1 MRTGGR
7 IQLDYEP
14 PNPDLI
20 GLSKTDLRYTIYKN
34 RRAIY
39 KLGIEIRQLKREIGD
54 LEDELEE
61 YHEENSEGEGFER
74 SYAKLFGKQKE
85 MENDMKR
92 LNEDIAYKKD
102 LLAKKEEEL
111 LLKKNKIKRED

>member
-7 IQLDYEP
+7 IQPEFEP
-14 PNPDLI
+14 PNPDLL
-20 GLSKTDLRYTIYKN
+20 GLSTTDLRYRIYKN

-61 YHEENSEGEGFER
+61 YGEENSEGEGFER

-92 LNEDIAYKKD
+92 LNEKLTYKKD
-102 LLAKKEEEL
+102 LLKAKEEEL
-111 LLKKNKIKRED
+111 LTKKNKIKRED